1 MVVGFFSFFLI
12 LVAMLPG
19 CVNPGQENPNV
30 DFAFTTLQGQTKQ
43 LREYYGTVVVLDLMG
58 VNCQPCALEMR
69 QLKQIQTNYSR
80 NNVIIISVD
89 VWISQGENVSL
100 LRQYLDA
107 FHQQLHLELNWT
119 FGLDD
124 AKGTIGSAYARSGIP
139 TLYILDKKGN
149 IYYTHVGYDSYSRLA
164 SKLDEVLAKA

>member
-19 CVNPGQENPNV
+19 CMNPLQENPNV
-30 DFAFTTLQGQTKQ
+30 DFTFTTLQGQTKQ

-89 VWISQGENVSL
+89 VWISQGENASL

-124 AKGTIGSAYARSGIP
+124 TKGTIGNTYARSGIP